1 MVNIPTLKQLRY
13 FLALVELNHFGRAAK
28 SCFVSQSAFSI
39 AIRDLEKL
47 LNVQLVDRTN
57 RSVTITGIGREI
69 AAQARLTINSVELL
83 VEMAQ
88 SSRSPL
94 SSKLKLGVIPTIA
107 PFLLPRLLPELR
119 KQYPEL
125 QLFLVEDTTARV
137 HQKLLDGELDL
148 ILIALPIA
156 LRGVEIETLFRDPF
170 YLACRSRSKL
180 IDPNHYAIDQLAQET
195 ILLLEDG
202 HCLRDHALAACEIRD
217 LNQVSRFAASSLLTL
232 IEMVDADMGITFLPE
247 MAEGSPLLK
256 GTRVK
261 TYPLPKSSCREIGVA
276 WRSGSR
282 REKEFRLLGKF
293 MTDFHQRK
301 IRVK

>member
-1 MVNIPTLKQLRY
+1 MKIPTLKQLRY
-13 FLALVELNHFGRAAK
+13 FLALVELNHFGQAAK

-39 AIRDLEKL
+39 AIRDLEQL

-57 RSVTITGIGREI
+57 RSVTITGIGKEI
-69 AAQARLTINSVELL
+69 ATQARLTINNAELL

-170 YLACRSRSKL
+170 YLACRSHSKL
-180 IDPNHYAIDQLAQET
+180 IDPEHYAIDQLAQES

-217 LNQVSRFAASSLLTL
+217 INRVSRFAASSLLTL

-261 TYPLPKSSCREIGVA
+261 TYPLSKKSCREIGIA
-276 WRSGSR
+276 WRNGSR
-282 REKEFRLLGKF
+282 RGEEFRLLGKF
-293 MTDFHQRK
+293 ITEFHERK
-301 IRVK
+301 IKVK